1 MTRNDLYAA
10 AFRYK
15 KTKIWKKLS
24 ESEIFAIRLRNG
36 ETGYISIMGEYG
48 ELCAIGLYIGD
59 EGFRSYRLVAESGN
73 YIDSEIM
80 FHNVMM
86 QQNCLQMM
94 LVGKDDLFPEEVE
107 EARAYAKEHGIRL
120 SGRNA
125 YPQFVKCEPNRLP
138 WKMKNEADYD
148 ALYDALEAA
157 EPMAALLKTA
167 KPEEL
172 GIFDVSEYSTQV
184 PLFEIRGGKLER
196 EGYAILPKEREPVY
210 DPVPAVNEIAVAS
223 VKKLKKAGVWE
234 SELIRVPIAAQEDP
248 EEAPYYPSMLIVVES
263 ESGFMLPQPPV
274 IGADYD
280 PQVMLQEFANALKT
294 MECRPKEIRC
304 RDERTFAL
312 IGDFCRKAGI
322 KCSVYE
328 GEMAALDECE
338 DAMLDHF
345 AGFDGGES
353 EDEFGDEFDD
363 EFGGPFADEP
373 WNVPGEALGDASG
386 GTGDPEI
393 DEALMILLGMSREE
407 LRMLP
412 KPLIRQ
418 VKAVIKQGLLPEEI
432 AAKLSEKLKGI

>member
-15 KTKIWKKLS
+15 KTKLWKKLS
-24 ESEIFAIRLRNG
+24 ESEVFAIRLRNG

-48 ELCAIGLYIGD
+48 ELCALGLYIGD

-73 YIDSEIM
+73 YTDSEVR
-80 FHNVMM
+80 FYNVMM

-107 EARAYAKEHGIRL
+107 EARAYAKEHGIRF

-138 WKMKNEADYD
+138 WKMKKQEDFD

-157 EPMAALLKTA
+157 DLMAALLKTT
-167 KPEEL
+167 KPEGL
-172 GIFDVSEYSTQV
+172 DLFAVSKYSTQV
-184 PLFEIRGGKLER
+184 PLFEIREGKLER
-196 EGYAILPKEREPVY
+196 EGFAILPKEREAAY

-234 SELIRVPIAAQEDP
+234 SELIRVPIAAQGDP

-263 ESGFMLPQPPV
+263 ESAFMLPQPPV
-274 IGADYD
+274 VGADYD
-280 PQVMLQEFANALKT
+280 PQEMLQEFANAMKT
-294 MECRPKEIRC
+294 IECRPKEIRC

-328 GEMAALDECE
+328 GEMPALDECE
-338 DAMLDHF
+338 DSMLDHF
-345 AGFDGGES
+345 AGFGGDEF
-353 EDEFGDEFDD
+353 EDEFGDELGD

-373 WNVPGEALGDASG
+373 WGVPGEAFGDASG

-393 DEALMILLGMSREE
+393 DEALMILLNMSREE

-418 VKAVIKQGLLPEEI
+418 VKAIIRQGLLPEEI